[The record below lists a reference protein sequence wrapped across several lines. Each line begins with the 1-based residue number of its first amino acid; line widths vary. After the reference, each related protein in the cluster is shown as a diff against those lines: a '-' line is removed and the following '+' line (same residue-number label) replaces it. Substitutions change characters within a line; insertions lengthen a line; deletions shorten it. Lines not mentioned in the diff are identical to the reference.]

1 MATLAYHPAS
11 SDGSDHRGFTER
23 DAFKYVRDETET
35 DGERERQRDRETAT
49 DTAKRIERERNIE
62 TDRQRDRYV
71 EKES

>member
-35 DGERERQRDRETAT
+35 DGERERQRE
-49 DTAKRIERERNIE
+49 IERPRQIQRER
-62 TDRQRDRYV
+62 
-71 EKES
+71 